1 MRYNYQNCMQSL
13 RLENRGGAMFSKV
26 TLAALLA
33 AIILSHFGPGD
44 VCRADQPMPQAPATI
59 SWLPHGY
66 GGNMWVDNTWC
77 ANQKGLH
84 GFRTSPSHIG
94 CWSHP
99 LWGWDVNG
107 YYRGPNVPS
116 PDPAMCQL
124 PIGLIYPANGPM
136 MPPNPPIR
144 KVSRPGQ

>member
-1 MRYNYQNCMQSL
+1 
-13 RLENRGGAMFSKV
+13 MFRKLILI
-26 TLAALLA
+26 TLLG
-33 AIILSHFGPGD
+33 AIILPHFGPCD
-44 VCRADQPMPQAPATI
+44 VCLAGQPMPQAPATV

-66 GGNMWVDNTWC
+66 GGNMTVDNSLC

-84 GFRTSPSHIG
+84 GFRPSPSHIG

-99 LWGWDVNG
+99 LWGWDING

-124 PIGLIYPANGPM
+124 PIGLIYPDNGPV
-136 MPPNPPIR
+136 MPPDPRPR
-144 KVSRPGQ
+144 KVSLPVR